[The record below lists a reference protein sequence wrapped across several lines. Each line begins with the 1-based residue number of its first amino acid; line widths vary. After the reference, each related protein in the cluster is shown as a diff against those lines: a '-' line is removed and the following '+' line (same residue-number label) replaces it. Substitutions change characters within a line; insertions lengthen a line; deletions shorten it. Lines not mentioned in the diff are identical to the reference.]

1 MAWSQTPAD
10 PLAIGSSSYPKGD
23 YRMKWMWV
31 DRQID
36 RMANIGMWIAIG
48 CLFVM
53 VLLINVEVISRYLF
67 NSSTLISDE
76 YSAYLF
82 VGCSFLGF
90 AYAFRKGNFLRV
102 NTLIGRLP
110 PSSFKYFHLAALFL
124 GFLFSAILTY
134 ELIKLPYTSYLYHS
148 KSIQPS
154 GTLLFIPQLILPI
167 GMASMTLAFLNDL
180 VLTLLRKAVALERGT
195 EKEVG

>member
-1 MAWSQTPAD
+1 
-10 PLAIGSSSYPKGD
+10 
-23 YRMKWMWV
+23 MKAGQWV
-31 DRQID
+31 DAQITK
-36 RMANIGMWIAIG
+36 MADTGMWIATV

-53 VLLINVEVISRYLF
+53 VLLINIEVIGRYFLGF
-67 NSSTLISDE
+67 STLIADE

-102 NTLIGRLP
+102 NTLLDRLP
-110 PSSFKYFHLAALFL
+110 SHCLRYFHLGSCILSS
-124 GFLFSAILTY
+124 LFSLALTY

-154 GTLLFIPQLILPI
+154 ATPLFIPQLILPI
-167 GMASMTLAFLNDL
+167 GMASMTIALLSETIRTL
-180 VLTLLRKAVALERGT
+180 VRKEVSPDRGG

>member
-1 MAWSQTPAD
+1 
-10 PLAIGSSSYPKGD
+10 
-23 YRMKWMWV
+23 MKWMWV
-31 DRQID
+31 NRQID
-36 RMANIGMWIAIG
+36 RIADIGMWIAMG

-53 VLLINVEVISRYLF
+53 VLLINVEVIARYFL
-67 NSSTLISDE
+67 NLSTLISDE

-110 PSSFKYFHLAALFL
+110 PSSFKYFHLASLFL

-134 ELIKLPYTSYLYHS
+134 ELIKLPYTSYLYNS

-154 GTLLFIPQLILPI
+154 STPLFIPQLILPI
-167 GMASMTLAFLNDL
+167 GMASMTLAFLNDFIL
-180 VLTLLRKAVALERGT
+180 AFLGKVVSPERGT

>member
-1 MAWSQTPAD
+1 
-10 PLAIGSSSYPKGD
+10 
-23 YRMKWMWV
+23 MKWMWV
-31 DRQID
+31 DRQVD

-53 VLLINVEVISRYLF
+53 VLLINVEVIARYLF

-76 YSAYLF
+76 YSAYFF

-110 PSSFKYFHLAALFL
+110 PSALKYFHLAALFL

-180 VLTLLRKAVALERGT
+180 VLTLLRKAVAPEHGT
-195 EKEVG
+195 EKEVS

>member
-1 MAWSQTPAD
+1 
-10 PLAIGSSSYPKGD
+10 
-23 YRMKWMWV
+23 MKALIWM
-31 DRQID
+31 DHQID
-36 RMANIGMWIAIG
+36 KMAKGGMWIAKG

-53 VLLINVEVISRYLF
+53 VLLINIEVIGRYFLGF
-67 NSSTLISDE
+67 STLIADE

-102 NTLIGRLP
+102 HTLLDRLP
-110 PSSFKYFHLAALFL
+110 PGYLRYFHLGSCTLSFV
-124 GFLFSAILTY
+124 FSVILTY
-134 ELIKLPYTSYLYHS
+134 ELIKLPYTSYLFHS

-154 GTLLFIPQLILPI
+154 ATPLFIPQLILPI
-167 GMASMTLAFLNDL
+167 GMAAMTIALLSETIH
-180 VLTLLRKAVALERGT
+180 TLRERGISPDRGE